1 MKFKEF
7 KLRQGVE
14 HTHDGLPVKAGDVV
28 MLTEDQ
34 ARAFRDK
41 FVPTGDDDFQ
51 EMKEAPKFE
60 GKSDPKARGREK
72 EEKGA
77 TEEAPQGQPVSQPP
91 VHVPR
96 PAPEGP
102 VDPHVLDPA
111 RQGQQSREQRDIID
125 TGGAPVPAVFAKEQ
139 EGSGETE
146 APAQRQPAAAG
157 GPHVAATGATTT
169 KK

>member
-14 HTHDGLPVKAGDVV
+14 HTHDGLAVQAGDVV

-41 FVPTGDDDFQ
+41 FVPTGDGDFE
-51 EMKEAPKFE
+51 EMEEAPKFE

-91 VHVPR
+91 VHVQR

-102 VDPHVLDPA
+102 VDPHALDPA

-125 TGGAPVPAVFAKEQ
+125 TGGAPVPAVFAKEK
-139 EGSGETE
+139 EPAKETE
-146 APAQRQPAAAG
+146 APAQRQPATAG
-157 GPHVAATGATTT
+157 AHVAAAGATTT